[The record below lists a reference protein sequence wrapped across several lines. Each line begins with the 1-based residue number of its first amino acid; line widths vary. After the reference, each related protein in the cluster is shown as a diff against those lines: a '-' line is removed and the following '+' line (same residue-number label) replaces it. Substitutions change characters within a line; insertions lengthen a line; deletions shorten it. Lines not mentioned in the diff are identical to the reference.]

1 MTWGIASKKENSTT
15 LFRRVCLLDTHRA
28 VLVTEVSGNGLLTS
42 LTASSLDLVTVGA
55 EEETNLENTR
65 DGLDLVGKGSDLPL
79 AILAGAVGTVL
90 DVILGEKRLERSV
103 DNVETLVGLDRTSLC
118 KSMLTEHGLDRS
130 NKLEL
135 AHNGSVSNRSDLNGY

>member
-1 MTWGIASKKENSTT
+1 MGDDKQKRKSTT
-15 LFRRVCLLDTHRA
+15 LFRRVCLLDADRT
-28 VLVTEVSGNGLLTS
+28 VLVTEVSGNGFLTS

-55 EEETNLENTR
+55 EEETDLENTR
-65 DGLDLVGKGSDLPL
+65 DGLDLVGESSDLPL
-79 AILAGAVGTVL
+79 TILAGAVRTVL

-118 KSMLTEHGLDRS
+118 KSMFAEHGLDGS

-135 AHNGSVSNRSDLNGY
+135 AHNGGMGDRSDLDGY